1 MSTGSRCG
9 TAKATRCDSASD
21 LRNDLAIVPR
31 GPVETEAKAPP
42 DGRRPTDLPD
52 APTDPVREL
61 LTARDLPETFVVY
74 QSGGY
79 GIEPITYILGPDA
92 PAVADVV
99 RVLL

>member
-1 MSTGSRCG
+1 VNAALNIVYDAGVIE
-9 TAKATRCDSASD
+9 D
-21 LRNDLAIVPR
+21 L
-31 GPVETEAKAPP
+31 EAAGYECIEF
-42 DGRRPTDLPD
+42 DPD